1 MRKRTFIIVII
12 MVLSIL
18 IVFNSLNRINK
29 SLAASDNSLENRYR
43 SMLID
48 TADAYYRK
56 KKYYQYDLY
65 RENKYLA
72 PESINQY
79 NYSYSVCSTFAFQI
93 YYNTLGIVIPF
104 KSSNIITNS
113 NYAIDNNVS
122 SDFFNRFIIGENGS
136 LNDFINEAY
145 DYVLPGDLI
154 VFKIGNNGHT
164 TMVYKKEIVN
174 GEKRIKIIH
183 NNGYV
188 YDHNELKD
196 KIEESGSLYK
206 DDLKEF
212 LNKNSTL
219 KIIHMVKVIKTKSD
233 VVKYLV
239 FKTNNDGTKTI
250 IENEV
255 KSVSDKASSVRYKYK
270 SMDLTKTHKIIKD
283 DCSTSTSLY
292 ADLNDY
298 IEYTIEIK
306 NNSDS
311 NYTNMKF
318 VEKIDTSK
326 VDFISSSGTFDSSMS
341 TITFKDVKVESN
353 SSKKLTYKV
362 RVKNDNNLLGK
373 KIESNG
379 TLDGKLNTKK
389 IVTYIGGTL
398 SKYSQ
403 DLLKSQY
410 KNISV
415 DSSDTSGKKYV
426 KKLYKD
432 LLGYDLDIKDTI
444 IAFDNNVSTP
454 VNNTKIT
461 NNKDIVVGN
470 LYGLSVKDS
479 ISVYKAWGYQTSTG
493 AVNIVAS
500 TFNEYENRPRT
511 LTKDMFET
519 GDIIYTNNVAYIYID
534 GALIKNKEVYYEKK
548 IGIFLNNLVG
558 KNYVVLRP
566 SLSKKINRKTYKIEY
581 KTNESNVTNLPQ
593 TTSYTYST
601 VDKCKTNISK
611 DIPKRRGY
619 TFAGWE
625 MIRNDN
631 STIVWNSG
639 TAWLQSNA
647 KDYTLYTTWKAN
659 QYKITYDL
667 NGAKGSIEPTI
678 YSYNEEGATTITS
691 VVPKRDNYVFSGW
704 SRNKNDSVGSY
715 SPSTRWKLS
724 NASNYTLYAIW
735 VSDTGEVIDT
745 PVNDPDKPVE
755 VPETPDNPGKK
766 PNNPSK
772 PSKENNESTNNDPI
786 ENDDTKVDITDDI
799 IENRVVSNNKGKDYI
814 IILIVILAIIPLI
827 LYFIKRSKNK

>member
-1 MRKRTFIIVII
+1 
-12 MVLSIL
+12 
-18 IVFNSLNRINK
+18 
-29 SLAASDNSLENRYR
+29 
-43 SMLID
+43 
-48 TADAYYRK
+48 
-56 KKYYQYDLY
+56 
-65 RENKYLA
+65 
-72 PESINQY
+72 
-79 NYSYSVCSTFAFQI
+79 
-93 YYNTLGIVIPF
+93 
-104 KSSNIITNS
+104 
-113 NYAIDNNVS
+113 
-122 SDFFNRFIIGENGS
+122 
-136 LNDFINEAY
+136 
-145 DYVLPGDLI
+145 
-154 VFKIGNNGHT
+154 
-164 TMVYKKEIVN
+164 
-174 GEKRIKIIH
+174 
-183 NNGYV
+183 
-188 YDHNELKD
+188 
-196 KIEESGSLYK
+196 
-206 DDLKEF
+206 
-212 LNKNSTL
+212 
-219 KIIHMVKVIKTKSD
+219 
-233 VVKYLV
+233 
-239 FKTNNDGTKTI
+239 
-250 IENEV
+250 
-255 KSVSDKASSVRYKYK
+255 
-270 SMDLTKTHKIIKD
+270 MDLTKTHKIIKD

-389 IVTYIGGTL
+389 IVTYIGRTL

-403 DLLKSQY
+403 DLIKSKY
-410 KNISV
+410 KTISF

-432 LLGYDLDIKDTI
+432 LFGYDLDIKDTI
-444 IAFDNNVSTP
+444 IAFDSSINSP
-454 VNNTKIT
+454 VNNTKVI

-470 LYGLSVKDS
+470 LYGLKANCTGQSSSSCNDNS
-479 ISVYKAWGYQTSTG
+479 ISIYKAWGYQTSTG
-493 AVNIVAS
+493 AVNSNIND
-500 TFNEYENRPRT
+500 FDEYNNRPRT
-511 LTKDMFET
+511 LTNDMLET

-534 GALIKNKEVYYEKK
+534 GVLIKNKEVYYKNNITE
-548 IGIFLNNLVG
+548 FLNNLIG
-558 KNYVVLRP
+558 NNYVVLRP
-566 SLSKKINRKTYKIEY
+566 SLSKEIKRKTYKIEY

-593 TTSYTYST
+593 TTIYTYST

-678 YSYNEEGATTITS
+678 YSYNEEGTTTITS

-704 SRNKNDSVGSY
+704 SRNKNDSVGMYAS
-715 SPSTRWKLS
+715 STKWKLS

-755 VPETPDNPGKK
+755 VPDTPDDPGKK

-786 ENDDTKVDITDDI
+786 ENDDTKVDITDDTS
-799 IENRVVSNNKGKDYI
+799 ENKDISNNKGKDYI
-814 IILIVILAIIPLI
+814 IILIVILSIIPLI
-827 LYFIKRSKNK
+827 LYFIKRSKKK